1 MHAAKKARVDHIVSP
16 AGNLA
21 TKKSPGHSTLKQFSK
36 QQRFATGGTSM
47 MVYNLICRKVQ
58 RFWPEEGGWFDAIIT
73 DYRPTTQEHCL
84 TYEIN
89 TESETF
95 EWVCCTSDTLIFLR
109 TCHPM
114 FANKFRVQL

>member
-1 MHAAKKARVDHIVSP
+1 
-16 AGNLA
+16 
-21 TKKSPGHSTLKQFSK
+21 
-36 QQRFATGGTSM
+36 M
-47 MVYNLICRKVQ
+47 MVDNLICRKVQ

>member
-36 QQRFATGGTSM
+36 QQRFATGGTST
-47 MVYNLICRKVQ
+47 MVDNLICRKVQ